1 MKERRR
7 WKTDW
12 RRCKKECK
20 RCKKEWSRSRGVCVE
35 GSVEKVQGSACGR
48 KCEGGAGECVWNEV
62 WRMSR

>member
-20 RCKKEWSRSRGVCVE
+20 RCKKEWSRSRG
-35 GSVEKVQGSACGR
+35 R
-48 KCEGGAGECVWNEV
+48 KCGEGAGECVWKEV
-62 WRMSR
+62 